1 MLQQPFAVSLYDVSG
16 RMILTQTFPGSHFM
30 VRLENIPPGLYIFK
44 MLDGKGAN
52 VTTQKILIL
61 K

>member
-1 MLQQPFAVSLYDVSG
+1 MVSMYDVSG
-16 RMILTQTFPGSHFM
+16 RRVLTETFSSSHFN

-44 MLDGKGAN
+44 MADGNGTN
-52 VTTQKILIL
+52 VTTQKILVL

>member
-1 MLQQPFAVSLYDVSG
+1 
-16 RMILTQTFPGSHFM
+16 MIQTDIFSSSHFI

-44 MLDGKGAN
+44 MLDGNGTN
-52 VTTQKILIL
+52 VTIQKILVL